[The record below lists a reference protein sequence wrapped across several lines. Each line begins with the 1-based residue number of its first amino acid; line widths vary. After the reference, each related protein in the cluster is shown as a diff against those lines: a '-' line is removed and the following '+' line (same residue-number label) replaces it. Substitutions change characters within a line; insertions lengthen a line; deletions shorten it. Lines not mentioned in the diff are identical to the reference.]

1 MILKEHIIWAISSIV
16 NNKMRSSLSM
26 LWIIIWVFSII
37 VMMALWQ
44 WTTSSVVSKFSSMW
58 ANLITVSAWWSNQS
72 KIWWIQSSSSS
83 DLIDDEFLD
92 FVKNISW
99 VKSISPTVTSNK
111 QFIYWTYNTKASI
124 VWVRS
129 VYKSLKNLTVS
140 NWSFITDDDV
150 KKSKKVV
157 VLWYTIA
164 SSAFGTWTTSEDPL
178 WKEIKL
184 EEWIYTVVW
193 VLSDNSTSNS
203 KIYAPISTVMSK
215 MVWTHYYSSIDVEVK
230 NTDEVAT
237 MKTTIDDEIATYLKI
252 WDDEDRTYSV
262 SSMSEMLSSISEM
275 TSTLTMFLAWI
286 AAISLIV
293 WWIGVMNIML
303 VSVTERTREIWIRKA
318 LWAMKS
324 DIMTQFLIEAM
335 FISVLAW
342 LIGIWLSYVTVQIV
356 SNYIAAVIT
365 TSSITW
371 SFSSVVMIWIVFW
384 LLPAS
389 KASNLKPIDAL
400 RYE

>member
-1 MILKEHIIWAISSIV
+1 L
-16 NNKMRSSLSM
+16 RSSLSM
-26 LWIIIWVFSII
+26 LWIIIWISAII
-37 VMMALWQ
+37 ILLALGNW
-44 WTTSSVVSKFSSMW
+44 TSSKMMDKFSSMW
-58 ANLITVSAWWSNQS
+58 ANLITVSAWGSNQS
-72 KIWWIQSSSSS
+72 RIWWVQSSSSS
-83 DLIDDEFLD
+83 DLITDDFLD

-99 VKSISPTVTSNK
+99 VKNISPTVTANK

-157 VLWYTIA
+157 VIWYTIA
-164 SSAFGTWTTSEDPL
+164 SNTFWSWTTSVDPL

-193 VLSDNSTSNS
+193 ILADNSTSNS
-203 KIYAPISTVMSK
+203 KIYAPITTVMSK
-215 MVWTHYYSSIDVEVK
+215 MVWIHYYSSIDVEVE
-230 NTDEVAT
+230 NTDEVTT
-237 MKTTIDDEIATYLKI
+237 MKTVIDEEIAKYLKL
-252 WDDEDRTYSV
+252 WDDDDKPYSV
-262 SSMSEMLSSISEM
+262 STMSEMLSTISSM

-293 WWIGVMNIML
+293 WWIWVMNIML

-324 DIMTQFLIEAM
+324 DIMTQFLIEAL
-335 FISVLAW
+335 FISVIAW
-342 LIGIWLSYVTVQIV
+342 LIWIWLSYITVLLIN
-356 SNYIAAVIT
+356 NYITAVIT

-371 SFSSVVMIWIVFW
+371 SFTSVVMIGIVFW